1 MILHHFT
8 ILVLQCYKSDLL
20 PGGKLLLIFLG
31 FFTLSHFFQYIDI
44 FVNYDLIIISLSA
57 IILSLLVLET
67 PSLLIV
73 STGYGNGG
81 RLKSTEVLNL
91 GNEMT
96 PSFQDN
102 LKSLNG
108 ATGGWVG
115 NGFIVCGGYVDGE
128 GYSKECHKIGKEET
142 VKIGDMIMKRR
153 YAASIVE
160 GERIWILGGYGDS
173 NSKTTSEFF
182 SVNDG
187 SSEQGPDLPIG
198 LYRHTATKINT
209 TTSIVIGGY
218 TGSYYSAKTFFYS
231 HQIGQWINGPDLIQG
246 RYDHSACFVTDSVTQ
261 ESFIVVTGGYD
272 GSVRLDSVEILDKY
286 GTVWT
291 SGKLL

>member
-1 MILHHFT
+1 MLFI
-8 ILVLQCYKSDLL
+8 
-20 PGGKLLLIFLG
+20 
-31 FFTLSHFFQYIDI
+31 
-44 FVNYDLIIISLSA
+44 
-57 IILSLLVLET
+57 LET

-73 STGYGNGG
+73 STGYNNGG
-81 RLKSTEVLNL
+81 YLKSTEVLNL
-91 GNEMT
+91 GSEMT

-115 NGFIVCGGYVDGE
+115 NGFIVCGGYDVDGE

-142 VKIGDMIMKRR
+142 VKIGDMMMKRG

-160 GERIWILGGYGDS
+160 GERIWILGGHGDS

-198 LYRHTATKINT
+198 LYQHTATKINT
-209 TTSIVIGGY
+209 TTSIVIGEYRLGREAREARRP
-218 TGSYYSAKTFFYS
+218 TTKKTVKTVKKS
-231 HQIGQWINGPDLIQG
+231 LQKK
-246 RYDHSACFVTDSVTQ
+246 SVKK
-261 ESFIVVTGGYD
+261 
-272 GSVRLDSVEILDKY
+272 SVEKCKNCQKIFRKNEKMQKVAELAWLACQPKIR
-286 GTVWT
+286 TT
-291 SGKLL
+291 

>member
-1 MILHHFT
+1 ML
-8 ILVLQCYKSDLL
+8 
-20 PGGKLLLIFLG
+20 
-31 FFTLSHFFQYIDI
+31 FFQKFSSIV
-44 FVNYDLIIISLSA
+44 FSLF
-57 IILSLLVLET
+57 VLET

-81 RLKSTEVLNL
+81 YLKSTEVLNL
-91 GNEMT
+91 GSEMT

-102 LKSLNG
+102 LKSLFG

-142 VKIGDMIMKRR
+142 VKIGDMMMKRG

-198 LYRHTATKINT
+198 LYGHTATKINS

-218 TGSYYSAKTFFYS
+218 SGGYSAKTFFYS
-231 HQIGQWINGPDLIQG
+231 HQNGQWINGPNLIQA
-246 RYDHSACFVTDSVTQ
+246 RRLHAACLVTDSVTQ
-261 ESFIVVTGGYD
+261 ESFIVVTGGY
-272 GSVRLDSVEILDKY
+272 GSGYLDSVEILDKY

>member
-1 MILHHFT
+1 M
-8 ILVLQCYKSDLL
+8 
-20 PGGKLLLIFLG
+20 
-31 FFTLSHFFQYIDI
+31 
-44 FVNYDLIIISLSA
+44 
-57 IILSLLVLET
+57 
-67 PSLLIV
+67 IV
-73 STGYGNGG
+73 STGHGNGG
-81 RLKSTEVLNL
+81 YLKSTEVLNL
-91 GNEMT
+91 GSEMT

-142 VKIGDMIMKRR
+142 VKIGDMMMKRG

-160 GERIWILGGYGDS
+160 GERIWILGGHGDS

-198 LYRHTATKINT
+198 LYQHTATKINT
-209 TTSIVIGGY
+209 TTSIVIGEYRLGREAREARRP
-218 TGSYYSAKTFFYS
+218 TTKKN
-231 HQIGQWINGPDLIQG
+231 GQNCQKITPKK
-246 RYDHSACFVTDSVTQ
+246 SVKK
-261 ESFIVVTGGYD
+261 
-272 GSVRLDSVEILDKY
+272 SVEKCKNCQKIFRKNEKMQKVAELAWLACQPKIR
-286 GTVWT
+286 TT
-291 SGKLL
+291 